1 MKTPCD
7 DDDENDVVV
16 ISSSCLV
23 ALNEKT
29 RIVALQCKYKISSN
43 FKVLIELSTK
53 DQIDLKSDYEIQVI
67 LKYDEQ
73 LNNILQLFIEY
84 TESNH

>member
-29 RIVALQCKYKISSN
+29 RIVALQCKYKTRKNLKI
-43 FKVLIELSTK
+43 LIELSTK
-53 DQIDLKSDYEIQVI
+53 DQVDLKSDYEIKVI
-67 LKYDEQ
+67 LKYEDQ
-73 LNNILQLFIEY
+73 LNNIVQLFIEY
-84 TESNH
+84 KESNH

>member
-29 RIVALQCKYKISSN
+29 RIVALQCKNKNSKNSK
-43 FKVLIELSTK
+43 FLIELSTK
-53 DQIDLKSDYEIQVI
+53 DQVDLKSDYEIKVI
-67 LKYDEQ
+67 LKYEDQ
-73 LNNILQLFIEY
+73 LNNIVQLFIEY
-84 TESNH
+84 KEINH

>member
-29 RIVALQCKYKISSN
+29 RIVAFQCKYKTCKNLTI
-43 FKVLIELSTK
+43 LIELSTK
-53 DQIDLKSDYEIQVI
+53 DQVDLKSDYEIKVI
-67 LKYDEQ
+67 RKYDEQ
-73 LNNILQLFIEY
+73 LNNILRLFIEY

>member
-29 RIVALQCKYKISSN
+29 RIVALQCKNKNSKN
-43 FKVLIELSTK
+43 LKFLIELSTK
-53 DQIDLKSDYEIQVI
+53 DQVDLKSDYEIKVI
-67 LKYDEQ
+67 LKYDEH
-73 LNNILQLFIEY
+73 LINILQLFIDY
-84 TESNH
+84 TESNR